1 MKSLKILNTR
11 EIKKIRQILEQD
23 WGYSLKEDYVYLMN
37 EKNRI
42 FIINKSL
49 SEINLDNLRIDRFGL
64 YFAEYKNNSIRLS
77 KEGAQLLVREA
88 EKNKKEPNNIVE
100 LDEKEVKT
108 YFKGEDLKKDLG
120 KNNIAIILKHKNNI
134 LGSAKYKDGQ
144 ILNFLP
150 KIHRGEVIL

>member
-120 KNNIAIILKHKNNI
+120 KNP
-134 LGSAKYKDGQ
+134 Q
-144 ILNFLP
+144 I
-150 KIHRGEVIL
+150 KEG